1 MSWAACQMCSEIQY
15 HSKNASTCVCLN
27 EVPIQTK
34 PDRRGQSSLTTT
46 EPSLWPGS
54 ITQLHQHDKK
64 ICFVFISLIIEKY
77 VRDTCIFPL
86 PPTAPN
92 FQLFK
97 KNFIGESSP
106 PPPSPEKR
114 IGSHSILIC
123 VVVYLYG
130 VAGGQHGELPLP
142 GHVVKVVHQHTGEQG
157 WSMWDQPA
165 LHFNI
170 LFKK

>member
-1 MSWAACQMCSEIQY
+1 MYEIPAYFLYPQQ
-15 HSKNASTCVCLN
+15 HL
-27 EVPIQTK
+27 
-34 PDRRGQSSLTTT
+34 RRGSPVKALFG
-46 EPSLWPGS
+46 LVVRVHKM
-54 ITQLHQHDKK
+54 LKK
-64 ICFVFISLIIEKY
+64 RKY
-77 VRDTCIFPL
+77 FL
-86 PPTAPN
+86 PN

-97 KNFIGESSP
+97 KKLYRGKLTP

-157 WSMWDQPA
+157 WSM
-165 LHFNI
+165 
-170 LFKK
+170 